1 MYSVVY
7 MEKCGAQY
15 KLEGLL
21 MSVMLLIRF
30 LLVVNESRH
39 PDWILAG

>member
-21 MSVMLLIRF
+21 MPVMLLIR
-30 LLVVNESRH
+30 SQS
-39 PDWILAG
+39 PIYW